1 MTAIAYIKVKCATL
15 YAVQKSDSIS
25 SKKITGLQF

>member
-1 MTAIAYIKVKCATL
+1 MTTIAYIEVKCATL
-15 YAVQKSDSIS
+15 YAVQKSDGIS